1 MQAAVERAIQ
11 VMWDRYDEPLTLSEM
26 ASAASLSRFHF
37 SRVFRSLTGTSPCRF
52 LAAVRLSKA
61 KDILLQS
68 SRNVTDIAYDVGYN
82 SLGTFTSRFTKS
94 VGVSPARYRQLSRS
108 GMPAPLPAAVPGA
121 RGVVQGLVGS
131 PATATATPLRIY
143 IGAFDSPIAQGMPVA
158 CDVLDA
164 PGPFRLDAVPD
175 GSWFIRAAAVALRDV
190 DPRPWIRRPLFV
202 GAVEP
207 LHIRR
212 EKSVDLDL
220 ELHPLGLLDLPVL
233 VALPELDGA
242 SLPEVAPYAAP
253 RRPVERQVERQVAAG
268 SGAPVRPVRAAAEL
282 LTSPHCA

>member
-1 MQAAVERAIQ
+1 MQPAVERAIE
-11 VMWDRYDEPLTLSEM
+11 VMWDRYNEPLTLSEM
-26 ASAASLSRFHF
+26 AAAASLSRFHF

-52 LAAVRLSKA
+52 LAAVRLAKA
-61 KDILLQS
+61 KNILLQS
-68 SRNVTDIAYDVGYN
+68 SRNVTDIAYEVGYN

-108 GMPAPLPAAVPGA
+108 GMPVPLPAVVPGA
-121 RGVVQGLVGS
+121 RGVVRGLVGL
-131 PATATATPLRIY
+131 PATAAPLRIY

-164 PGPFRLDAVPD
+164 PGPFRLDDVPD
-175 GSWFIRAAAVALRDV
+175 GAWFIRAAAVGLRDV

-202 GAVEP
+202 GSVEP
-207 LHIRR
+207 LHMRR
-212 EKSVDLDL
+212 DKSVDLDL

-242 SLPEVAPYAAP
+242 ALPEVAQYVVPG
-253 RRPVERQVERQVAAG
+253 RPVAAG
-268 SGAPVRPVRAAAEL
+268 QSVAPRASRTDRPARAAVEL

>member
-1 MQAAVERAIQ
+1 MQPAVEHAIE

-26 ASAASLSRFHF
+26 AAAASLSRFHF

-61 KDILLQS
+61 KNILLQS
-68 SRNVTDIAYDVGYN
+68 SRNVTDIAYEVGYN

-108 GMPAPLPAAVPGA
+108 GMPAPLPAVVPGA
-121 RGVVQGLVGS
+121 HGVVRGLVGL
-131 PATATATPLRIY
+131 PATVAPLRIY

-164 PGPFRLDAVPD
+164 PGPFRLDGVPD
-175 GSWFIRAAAVALRDV
+175 GAWFIRAAAVGLRDV

-212 EKSVDLDL
+212 DRSVDLDL

-242 SLPEVAPYAAP
+242 WLPDAVQYAAP
-253 RRPVERQVERQVAAG
+253 GRPVSVGQSVAPRTSRAD
-268 SGAPVRPVRAAAEL
+268 RPARAAVEL
-282 LTSPHCA
+282 LTTPHCA